1 MSGVFNNVCESRMSE
16 KQLIEWKIIPRL
28 MMLVMTLM
36 YIRVIEWGIS
46 LDDLSTQQ
54 SAMISVVSGAMTGA
68 FAVWLG
74 SEK

>member
-1 MSGVFNNVCESRMSE
+1 MSAA
-16 KQLIEWKIIPRL
+16 QLIEWKIIPRL

>member
-1 MSGVFNNVCESRMSE
+1 MAAKTILEY
-16 KQLIEWKIIPRL
+16 KILPRL
-28 MMLVMTLM
+28 MMLVMTTM

-46 LDDLSTQQ
+46 LDDISTQQ

-74 SEK
+74 SEKK

>member
-1 MSGVFNNVCESRMSE
+1 MTVAME
-16 KQLIEWKIIPRL
+16 KILAWKILPRL
-28 MMLVMTLM
+28 MMAVMTVM

-46 LDDLSTQQ
+46 LEDISTQQ

>member
-1 MSGVFNNVCESRMSE
+1 MDVTMERF
-16 KQLIEWKIIPRL
+16 LAWKILPRL
-28 MMLVMTLM
+28 MMFTMTFM
-36 YIRVIEWGIS
+36 YIRVIEWGMS

-74 SEK
+74 SEKK

>member
-1 MSGVFNNVCESRMSE
+1 
-16 KQLIEWKIIPRL
+16 

-36 YIRVIEWGIS
+36 YIRVIEWFMS
-46 LDDLSTQQ
+46 L
-54 SAMISVVSGAMTGA
+54 SVTDMTSQATALTATVTGAMTGA

>member
-1 MSGVFNNVCESRMSE
+1 MERI
-16 KQLIEWKIIPRL
+16 LAWKLMPRF

-54 SAMISVVSGAMTGA
+54 SAMISVVSGAMTGTI
-68 FAVWLG
+68 AVWLG
-74 SEK
+74 SEKK

>member
-1 MSGVFNNVCESRMSE
+1 ME
-16 KQLIEWKIIPRL
+16 KILAWKIMPRL
-28 MMLVMTLM
+28 MMLVMTIM
-36 YIRVIEWGIS
+36 YISVLEWGMS

-54 SAMISVVSGAMTGA
+54 SAMISICSVALTGA